1 MDDDDR
7 WLPHK
12 LEVQLER
19 MASDE
24 TLMCCGGGREF
35 DSEDA
40 ALGADDAASANT
52 NTGVAA
58 SPPPTMPRGAAE
70 LPSVLTAAFINDHP
84 TNPIITSSMLAHA
97 SVTREAGEFGDKKY
111 AQDYE

>member
-1 MDDDDR
+1 
-7 WLPHK
+7 
-12 LEVQLER
+12 
-19 MASDE
+19 
-24 TLMCCGGGREF
+24 MCCGGGREF
-35 DSEDA
+35 DCEAA
-40 ALGADDAASANT
+40 ALVEDDAASANT

-70 LPSVLTAAFINDHP
+70 LPSVLTAAFINDHDP